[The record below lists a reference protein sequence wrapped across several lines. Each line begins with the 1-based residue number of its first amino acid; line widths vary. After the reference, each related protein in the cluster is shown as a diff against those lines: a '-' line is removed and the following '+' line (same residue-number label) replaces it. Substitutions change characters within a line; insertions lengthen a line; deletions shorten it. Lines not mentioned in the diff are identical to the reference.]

1 MKHSAKEKEISS
13 SNSVYPKLQWALEDK
28 TGLEETL
35 SKLTN
40 LNDNLQKLLPRREN
54 NSLIRGLTG
63 EIVGAIEENRLEYRS
78 DSTLMDNEMEHLIDH
93 NDTKAAKIILLR
105 YANKS

>member
-1 MKHSAKEKEISS
+1 M
-13 SNSVYPKLQWALEDK
+13 
-28 TGLEETL
+28 
-35 SKLTN
+35 
-40 LNDNLQKLLPRREN
+40 
-54 NSLIRGLTG
+54 RGLTG